1 VVAVQRMNACCPKK
15 DPATASRPDLGER
28 WPSRLVATAAE
39 NRLSTFRATLTRRC
53 GSQRLPNNRTCT
65 RAPPGAVR
73 GSHPGTSN
81 DRSEGERPQSWAR
94 QLKRI
99 ASQMPSGIVARN
111 CFQLGGAGYAAARD
125 QPGVSTNAVY
135 AKALC
140 ITWLSQ
146 IRRHATGN
154 NDAGRVLRPTANFSW
169 LVIKL
174 RRGVIRDKSRKK

>member
-125 QPGVSTNAVY
+125 QPES
-135 AKALC
+135 
-140 ITWLSQ
+140 
-146 IRRHATGN
+146 
-154 NDAGRVLRPTANFSW
+154 RPTPSMRRRSASLGSVKSDATRPEITT
-169 LVIKL
+169 LVEFCALLPIFL
-174 RRGVIRDKSRKK
+174 GL